1 MRQGMNSLR
10 GDGWRLV
17 GEGRTTVEEVM
28 RLTKDESAV
37 AGASAMGIN
46 M

>member
-17 GEGRTTVEEVM
+17 GEGRTTVDEVM

-37 AGASAMGIN
+37 AGGQSLGIN